1 MTNEQRINLLT
12 AALRWYASPTTWAHR
27 STSPPSRAELDRG
40 DRARLALVA
49 VGVDV
54 EAGGGGVS
62 AETAV
67 KGTLPG
73 ATPGGHA
80 GAGAGVPYNIPSS
93 LTNTAKAPIL
103 EGGFWGNYRSGVQKN
118 LGLEKQ
124 E

>member
-12 AALRWYASPTTWAHR
+12 AALRWYARADTWAHR
-27 STSPPSRAELDRG
+27 STVPPSRAELDRG

-54 EAGGGGVS
+54 DAGAGGVS
-62 AETAV
+62 VETAV

-80 GAGAGVPYNIPSS
+80 GAAAGVP
-93 LTNTAKAPIL
+93 
-103 EGGFWGNYRSGVQKN
+103 
-118 LGLEKQ
+118 
-124 E
+124 